1 MRGGVFYISN
11 RYSKANNRYLKSYD
25 PKQELKP
32 IIYLDANNLYCYSV
46 FKLLPT
52 SGFKWIDLQ
61 EFDVEKDTNNSSKL
75 WVLEINL
82 KYPKELRKLH
92 NDYPLAP
99 EKTEIKKEMLSKY
112 QLMIADLYN
121 NLLVLLKN

>member
-1 MRGGVFYISN
+1 M
-11 RYSKANNRYLKSYD
+11 
-25 PKQELKP
+25 
-32 IIYLDANNLYCYSV
+32 
-46 FKLLPT
+46 
-52 SGFKWIDLQ
+52 
-61 EFDVEKDTNNSSKL
+61 EKDTNNSSKL

-92 NDYPLAP
+92 NDDPLAP

>member
-1 MRGGVFYISN
+1 MRGGVSYISN
-11 RYSKANNRYLKSYD
+11 RYSKANNRYLKSYN

-32 IIYLDANNLYCYSV
+32 IIYLDENNLYCYSV

-61 EFDVEKDTNNSSKL
+61 EFDLEKDTNNSSKL

>member
-61 EFDVEKDTNNSSKL
+61 EFDLEKDTNNSSKL

-112 QLMIADLYN
+112 QLMIADL
-121 NLLVLLKN
+121 